1 MINKIVVEGKTK
13 EEAIENLKINTDEII
28 ILNEEEKSALFKGK
42 KVTLEV
48 IKKEDIKNY
57 IREVI
62 DSIKKYSNLEIN
74 VEIKEEDNCYNVNLI
89 SDNNALLIGKEGK
102 NLEAFQT
109 YLRNLIKEKTN
120 NMCKLN
126 LDISDYKKKKINT
139 LEREIK
145 KIAKEVKNTKIDV
158 KLDPMNSYERM
169 IIHNLIDKYD
179 KLYTES
185 IGEEPNRYV
194 VIKYKEN

>member
-102 NLEAFQT
+102 NLEAYQT

>member
-102 NLEAFQT
+102 NLEAYQT

-169 IIHNLIDKYD
+169 IIHNLIDKYEN
-179 KLYTES
+179 LYTES

>member
-102 NLEAFQT
+102 NLEAYQT

-126 LDISDYKKKKINT
+126 LDI
-139 LEREIK
+139 
-145 KIAKEVKNTKIDV
+145 
-158 KLDPMNSYERM
+158 
-169 IIHNLIDKYD
+169 
-179 KLYTES
+179 
-185 IGEEPNRYV
+185 
-194 VIKYKEN
+194 